1 MNADNTI
8 IIKKS
13 FSIENILS
21 KPDTNKCQLKQ
32 SIICDNQNSSNAEN
46 TISNKSVVPKSEPI
60 TDSHAENFDENRS
73 LDEESKRSRL
83 NNFTSPDSSGCEEE
97 IVDNL
102 SDITSEEN
110 RRFYCQFYYYL
121 INYNPTNQRIDR
133 KQ

>member
-21 KPDTNKCQLKQ
+21 KPDTNKCQLKK
-32 SIICDNQNSSNAEN
+32 SIICDNQNDSNTGIE
-46 TISNKSVVPKSEPI
+46 IGNKSIVPKSEPI
-60 TDSHAENFDENRS
+60 ADLHAENFDENRS
-73 LDEESKRSRL
+73 LDEESKRNRL

-110 RRFYCQFYYYL
+110 RRFYC
-121 INYNPTNQRIDR
+121 
-133 KQ
+133 